1 MLLIVNEGG
10 TVMNLRINE
19 EKFEEIQNRKKLIEF
34 QNDPTGYPAIDKP
47 WERFYDKDEFYK
59 PKTLKTVY
67 QEIYDNNVNYPNDL
81 ALEYFYAR
89 ISFNNLFK
97 NIEKTAKALEEYGV
111 RKGDFV
117 TICAPGMPET
127 IYSFYALSK
136 IGGVANMMAPYFD
149 PKGLVERINECESD
163 LLIVMDSFYNVIKDA
178 TDKSRIKNVVV
189 VPTFN
194 TSPLGIIS
202 KSKYKLQ
209 RNNNEIF
216 WNGFIRDGKGRDETE
231 TSSYEKNRPLAMV
244 YSSGTTGASK
254 GILLSNDSFQNSVQ
268 SYPTLGIN
276 LSRGQKFY
284 QIIPTW
290 YSTGLSTSVHLPLA
304 YGSTVFMDPRF
315 ERDVFVKNV
324 IKHKPNYSVA
334 ATSIYEGFLDE
345 KLVRNSDLSHFN
357 YPFEG
362 GEPLRSD
369 VAEQINE
376 VFKKHGSD
384 AKLGAAY
391 GQCECGGAITT
402 QTTDDEH
409 SAGSVGIPLPGVTL
423 NIMNENHEMMPYN
436 ERGVIYANTPCS
448 MIEYY
453 KNKEATEE
461 YFYIDE
467 NGVKWN
473 NTGDIGY
480 VDENGELYVLGRS
493 SDYSVIDGK
502 KVYNFDIENVIMQFD
517 EVSLCDILEKVNE
530 DGTHTVA
537 AHIILDDEFK
547 DALENDT
554 FALNDLFKRIQDA
567 IYCELKD
574 ISFVPSLFKIRT
586 EFPCAPSGKR
596 DIKKMKEETEG
607 FIKMPQYVSSDKRLK
622 LSL

>member
-1 MLLIVNEGG
+1 
-10 TVMNLRINE
+10 MNLKINE
-19 EKFEEIQNRKKLIEF
+19 EKFEEIQNRKKLEG
-34 QNDPTGYPAIDKP
+34 NLKKVTGYPALDKP
-47 WERFYDKDEFYK
+47 WERFYDKCEFYK

-67 QEIYDNNVNYPNDL
+67 QEIYDNNVDYPNDL
-81 ALEYFYAR
+81 ALEYFYAH

-97 NIEKTAKALEEYGV
+97 NIEKTAKSLEEYGIK
-111 RKGDFV
+111 RGDFV

-136 IGGVANMMAPYFD
+136 LGGVANMMAPYFD

-163 LLIVMDSFYNVIKDA
+163 LLIVMDSFYGVIKDA
-178 TDKSRIKNVVV
+178 IDKSRIKNVVV

-194 TSPLGIIS
+194 SSPLGIVL

-209 RNNNEIF
+209 KNSNEIF
-216 WNGFIRDGKGRDETE
+216 WKEFIKDGKGREGVDALP
-231 TSSYEKNRPLAMV
+231 YEKNRPLAMV
-244 YSSGTTGASK
+244 YSSGTTGAAK
-254 GILLSNDSFQNSVQ
+254 GILLSNDSFQNSIQ

-290 YSTGLSTSVHLPLA
+290 YSTGLSTSVHLPLS

-315 ERDVFVKNV
+315 EREVFVKNV
-324 IKHKPNYSVA
+324 IKHKPNYAVA

-345 KLVRNSDLSHFN
+345 KLVGNSDLSHFN

-376 VFKKHGSD
+376 VFKQHGSD

-423 NIMNENHEMMPYN
+423 NIMNDDKEMMPYN

-453 KNKEATEE
+453 KNEAATNE

-467 NGVKWN
+467 NGTKWN

-480 VDENGELYVLGRS
+480 IDENGELYVLGRS
-493 SDYSVIDGK
+493 SDYSIIDGK

-517 EVSLCDILEKVNE
+517 EVSLCDVLEKKID
-530 DGTHTVA
+530 DGTSTVV
-537 AHIILDDEFK
+537 AHIILDEAAEQFLGK
-547 DALENDT
+547 DSA
-554 FALNDLFKRIQDA
+554 ALNALFKRIQDA
-567 IYCELKD
+567 IYSELND
-574 ISFVPSLFKIRT
+574 VSFVPTLFKIRK

-596 DIKKMKEETEG
+596 DVNGMKNETEG
-607 FIKMPQYVSSDKRLK
+607 FIEMPKYISNDKKKK
-622 LSL
+622 LSLY

>member
-1 MLLIVNEGG
+1 
-10 TVMNLRINE
+10 MNTYN
-19 EKFEEIQNRKKLIEF
+19 K
-34 QNDPTGYPAIDKP
+34 TGYPAIDKP
-47 WERFYDKDEFYK
+47 WEKYYDKVELYK
-59 PKTLKTVY
+59 PKKLKTVY
-67 QEIYDNNVNYPNDL
+67 QEIYDNNIDYPKDL
-81 ALEYFYAR
+81 ALEYFYAH
-89 ISFNNLFK
+89 ISFENLFK
-97 NIEKTAKALEEYGV
+97 NIDKTAKALEEYGV
-111 RKGDFV
+111 KKGDFV

-136 IGGVANMMAPYFD
+136 LGGVANMMAPYFD
-149 PKGLVERINECESD
+149 LNGLTERINDCESN
-163 LLIVMDSFYNVIKDA
+163 LLIVMDSFYNVIKSA
-178 TDKSRIKNVVV
+178 IDKSRIENVVV
-189 VPTFN
+189 VPTLN
-194 TSPLGIIS
+194 SSPLRVVS
-202 KSKYKLQ
+202 RPKYKLQ
-209 RNNNEIF
+209 KNSNEIY
-216 WNGFIRDGKGRDETE
+216 WNNFINDGKHRLKKEALP
-231 TSSYEKNRPLAMV
+231 YEENRPLAMV

-254 GILLSNDSFQNSVQ
+254 GILLSNDSFQNSIQ
-268 SYPTLGIN
+268 SYPALGIN

-315 ERDVFVKNV
+315 KRDVFVKNV
-324 IKHKPNYSVA
+324 IKHKPNYAVA

-345 KLVRNSDLSHFN
+345 KLVGNKDLSHFN

-369 VAEQINE
+369 VAKQIND
-376 VFKKHGSD
+376 VFKKHGSN

-409 SAGSVGIPLPGVTL
+409 SEGSVGIPLPGVTL
-423 NIMNENHEMMPYN
+423 NIMNDDYEMMPYN

-453 KNKEATEE
+453 KNKDATDE

-480 VDENGELYVLGRS
+480 IDENGELYVLGRS
-493 SDYSVIDGK
+493 SDYSIINDA
-502 KVYNFDIENVIMQFD
+502 KVYNFDIENIIMQFD
-517 EVSLCDILEKVNE
+517 EVSLCDVLERKSDDGLSTISAHLILNDK
-530 DGTHTVA
+530 
-537 AHIILDDEFK
+537 FK
-547 DALENDT
+547 DDYDNDKDKQ
-554 FALNDLFKRIQDA
+554 FDLFKRIQDA
-567 IYCELKD
+567 IYDELGNV
-574 ISFVPSLFKIRT
+574 SFVPSLFKIRT

-596 DIKKMKEETEG
+596 DINMMNEETDG
-607 FIKMPQYVSSDKRLK
+607 FIKMPQYVSKNKVKKHSIK
-622 LSL
+622 